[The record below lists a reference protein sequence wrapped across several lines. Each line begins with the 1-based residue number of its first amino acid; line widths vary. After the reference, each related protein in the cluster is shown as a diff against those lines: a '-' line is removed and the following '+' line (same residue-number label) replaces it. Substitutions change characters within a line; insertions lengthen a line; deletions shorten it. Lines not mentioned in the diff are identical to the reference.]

1 MDRKITRRSVL
12 AGTAGA
18 ASLIAMPSVLRA
30 QTFPNR
36 PIELIVGFAAGGGTD
51 VMARVIALFLERELG
66 GSVVVNNKPGASGEI
81 ALAYVANAAPDGH
94 VLGTSNIPG
103 LLSLPI
109 ERKTQFKLADFHL
122 LANIVNDPSAF
133 SVEASSKIRNLA
145 DLVAAAKANPGGI
158 SYGSTGAGTDDH
170 MALVMF
176 EEAAGVKL
184 NHIPFR
190 GGGPLGIALLGS
202 QIDVA
207 GLNVGEA
214 MPHGDKIRII
224 AQAGPKRSPFVPNV
238 PTLSEAG
245 FGLEMGS
252 ERGMLAPKGLP
263 APVAKRLED
272 AIHRVATNPEF
283 VEKLRQQFLEIYYLR
298 GDEWTARLTQQDAD
312 YRKLWAR
319 RPWGGGG

>member
-1 MDRKITRRSVL
+1 MTKNITRREAL
-12 AGTAGA
+12 AIAAGA
-18 ASLIAMPSVLRA
+18 TSLIATPSVLRA

-36 PIELIVGFAAGGGTD
+36 SIELVVGFAAGGGTD

-133 SVEASSKIRNLA
+133 SVSPTSTIRDVA
-145 DLVAAAKANPGGI
+145 GLVAAAKANPGGI

-176 EEAAGVKL
+176 EEAAGIKL

-190 GGGPLGIALLGS
+190 GGGPLGIALLGN

-214 MPHGDKIRII
+214 MPHGTNVRII
-224 AQAGPKRSPFVPNV
+224 AQAGPKRSPFVTGV

-245 FGLEMGS
+245 FAIEMGS

-263 APVAKRLED
+263 APVAQRLAD
-272 AIHRVATNPEF
+272 AIHKVATNPEF
-283 VEKLRQQFLEIYYLR
+283 IEKLRQQFLEVYYLR
-298 GDEWTARLTQQDAD
+298 GEEWTARLARQDAD

-319 RPWGGGG
+319 RPWGGG